1 MSTTYDQNI
10 SHEVQKDIAD
20 RYFGFRKLIEQDIGD
35 YGDKVLA
42 SSARLEQKI
51 GFDMIRLYILLH
63 DQQLIEEFF
72 ELAGLEQMIFY
83 DPYLT
88 ESETIKKRVFQ
99 GQIPR
104 GLTKKGRFFNMVFD
118 TYHSLS
124 EHIEGYRRTLEE
136 LIEER
141 EAIADE
147 IKAFYKKNDLTTI
160 MGFMRSL
167 SDANL
172 YKAGSM
178 EGGLT
183 PLTGDQLDQKMKL
196 QPPPPVEDLL
206 PELPR
211 LPPLPEIKKQ
221 LKNIVK
227 RAWRL
232 QAGLDIRDLVKS

>member
-1 MSTTYDQNI
+1 MKTTTDQDI
-10 SHEVQKDIAD
+10 SYEVQKDIAD
-20 RYFGFRKLIEQDIGD
+20 RYFGFRRLIEQDIKD

-51 GFDMIRLYILLH
+51 GFEMIRLYILLK
-63 DQQLIEEFF
+63 DQQLIKEFF

-88 ESETIKKRVFQ
+88 ESETIKKRVFK
-99 GQIPR
+99 GQLTR

-118 TYHSLS
+118 TYHSLT
-124 EHIEGYRRTLEE
+124 EHIESYRRTLEE
-136 LIEER
+136 LVEKR

-147 IKAFYKKNDLTTI
+147 IKAFYEKNDLTTI

-167 SDANL
+167 SDSNL

-178 EGGLT
+178 EGGLN
-183 PLTGDQLDQKMKL
+183 PLTGEQLDQKMKL
-196 QPPPPVEDLL
+196 QPPQHVEDLL
-206 PELPR
+206 PIIPR
-211 LPPLPEIKKQ
+211 LPPLSDIKKQ
-221 LKNIVK
+221 LKNIVN

-232 QAGLDIRDLVKS
+232 QDGLDVRDLVGS